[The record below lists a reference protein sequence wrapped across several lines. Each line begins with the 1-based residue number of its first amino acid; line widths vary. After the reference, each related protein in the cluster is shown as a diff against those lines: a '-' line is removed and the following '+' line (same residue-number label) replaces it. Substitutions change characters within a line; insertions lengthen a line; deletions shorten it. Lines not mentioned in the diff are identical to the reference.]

1 MSFVK
6 VFTFMEVK
14 FIFIWKVVSGFI
26 LKQSGELKRQLR
38 EIVYLPFVFTSKEKS
53 DKKCKQEN
61 DVIQWFLGPEGGN
74 LLSYFI
80 PSDRV
85 YDNNTALPVVL
96 ALNYVIHASRNLFTN
111 LESSGSSKPVNK
123 WRCHA
128 SLSNAGLHMID
139 YVMCYLSDHMNNH
152 WKSKYAFPLTK

>member
-1 MSFVK
+1 MQTRK
-6 VFTFMEVK
+6 RCDPM
-14 FIFIWKVVSGFI
+14 VSRAG
-26 LKQSGELKRQLR
+26 
-38 EIVYLPFVFTSKEKS
+38 
-53 DKKCKQEN
+53 
-61 DVIQWFLGPEGGN
+61 GGN

-123 WRCHA
+123 
-128 SLSNAGLHMID
+128 
-139 YVMCYLSDHMNNH
+139 
-152 WKSKYAFPLTK
+152 

>member
-1 MSFVK
+1 MK
-6 VFTFMEVK
+6 GY
-14 FIFIWKVVSGFI
+14 VSGFI

-85 YDNNTALPVVL
+85 CDNNTALPVVL

-123 WRCHA
+123 
-128 SLSNAGLHMID
+128 
-139 YVMCYLSDHMNNH
+139 
-152 WKSKYAFPLTK
+152 